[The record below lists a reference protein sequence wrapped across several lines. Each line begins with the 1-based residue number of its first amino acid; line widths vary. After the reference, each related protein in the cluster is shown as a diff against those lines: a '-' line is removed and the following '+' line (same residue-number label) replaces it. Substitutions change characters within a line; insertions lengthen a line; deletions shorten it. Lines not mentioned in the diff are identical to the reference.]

1 LISGR
6 SEFNDDTISDDDL
19 VNVIDV
25 VDAAMVAV
33 VVVVVVAVDDDGLLI
48 IFVFTISTHRIE
60 YHSKLN

>member
-1 LISGR
+1 MISGI

-19 VNVIDV
+19 VNVIAE

-33 VVVVVVAVDDDGLLI
+33 VVVVVDVDDDGLLI
-48 IFVFTISTHRIE
+48 IFVFIISTHRIE